1 MGRPPAGYLWCF
13 FSSVN
18 KETAII
24 SNRVA
29 QEASRWPVFAIFALA
44 YVLGMDR
51 IENAPTRP
59 PGT

>member
-29 QEASRWPVFAIFALA
+29 YEAARWPVFAIFAVA
-44 YVLGMDR
+44 YTWIW
-51 IENAPTRP
+51 IE
-59 PGT
+59 